1 MRASPLLSGWM
12 LGDTIGALFYFY
24 VLLFAISLI
33 SLLIG
38 LRVLY
43 IGIQRKDEELVRK
56 AKFILLFAAIALT
69 CIAVVSFY
77 VTGRLPVD

>member
-1 MRASPLLSGWM
+1 M
-12 LGDTIGALFYFY
+12 LCDAINALFYFY
-24 VLLFAISLI
+24 VLLFTV
-33 SLLIG
+33 SLLSLLVG

-43 IGIQRKDEELVRK
+43 VGMQKKDEELIRK

-77 VTGRLPVD
+77 VTGKLPVD